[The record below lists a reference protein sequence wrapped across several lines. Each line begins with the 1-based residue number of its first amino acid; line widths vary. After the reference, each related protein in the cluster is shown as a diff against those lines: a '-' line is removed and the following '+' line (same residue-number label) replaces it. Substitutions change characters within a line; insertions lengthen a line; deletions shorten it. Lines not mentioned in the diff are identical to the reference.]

1 MSSESDQLAAARL
14 RRAEGTVQDF
24 DGERLAVARRLRRLQ
39 RTTLASNVGITPAAV
54 TQFEKGQ
61 SRPTRSVVG
70 QLALAL
76 GVPTEYLRRGR
87 PIARVP
93 ATEAHFRSLRAT
105 PALTRD
111 QALAFA
117 ETGLAVVDVFEQY
130 VEFPEINLPAVF
142 LPETPSSTEISAA
155 AAEVRRLW
163 GVPPGPMANMVRLI
177 ESNGIIALR
186 LPDFIDSGVDAF
198 STNAGERP
206 LVLLSPQKDDKARSR
221 FDAAH
226 ELGHLVMHEGVA
238 PGSKLV
244 ENQAHAFAADFL
256 MPPDEIIVD
265 LPKRLDWEELQQAK
279 KKWGVSLRALCF
291 RAHRLGLWS
300 DALYRR
306 ANVQLS
312 TIGLPEPGPLGPPE
326 SPSILEKARDLIISE
341 GISLEE
347 IAASS
352 RLPLEQIEAVITAGS
367 GRKQRKLVVVEP
379 H

>member
-1 MSSESDQLAAARL
+1 MTSESDQLMAARR
-14 RRAEGTVQDF
+14 RRADGAVVDF
-24 DGERLAVARRLRRLQ
+24 DGQRLAVARRLKRLQ
-39 RTTLASNVGITPAAV
+39 RTTLASNAGITPAAV

-61 SRPTRSVVG
+61 SRPTRTVLG

-76 GVPTEYLRRGR
+76 GVPTDYLRMGR
-87 PIARVP
+87 PITQVP

-117 ETGLAVVDVFEQY
+117 ETGLAVIDVLEQY
-130 VEFPEINLPAVF
+130 VELPGVNLPAAF
-142 LPETPSSTEISAA
+142 LPETPSSSEISAA
-155 AAEVRRLW
+155 AAEVRKSW
-163 GVPPGPMANMVRLI
+163 GVPSGPIANMVRLV
-177 ESNGIIALR
+177 EANGIIALR
-186 LPDFIDSGVDAF
+186 LPNFIDSAVDAF
-198 STNAGERP
+198 STNSGERP
-206 LVLLSPQKDDKARSR
+206 LILLSPQKDDKARSR

-244 ENQAHAFAADFL
+244 ENQAHGFAAAFL
-256 MPPDEIIVD
+256 MPEEEIVPD
-265 LPKRLDWEELQQAK
+265 LPKRLDWETLQQAK

-291 RAHRLGLWS
+291 RANRLGLWS

-306 ANVQLS
+306 ANIQLS
-312 TIGLPEPGPLGPPE
+312 TMGLPEPGPLGPPE
-326 SPSILEKARDLIISE
+326 SPSLLEKAKDLLLSE

-347 IAASS
+347 IATSS
-352 RLPLEQIEAVITAGS
+352 RFPLEQLESVIAAGS

>member
-1 MSSESDQLAAARL
+1 MSSESDQLTAARR
-14 RRAEGTVQDF
+14 RRADGAVVDF
-24 DGERLAVARRLRRLQ
+24 DGQRLAVARRLRRLQ
-39 RTTLASNVGITPAAV
+39 RTTLASNAGITPAAV

-61 SRPTRSVVG
+61 SRPTRSVLG

-76 GVPTEYLRRGR
+76 GVPTEYLRMGR
-87 PIARVP
+87 PITQVP
-93 ATEAHFRSLRAT
+93 ASEAHFRSLRAT

-117 ETGLAVVDVFEQY
+117 ETGLAVIDVLEQY
-130 VEFPEINLPAVF
+130 VELPEVNLPAAF
-142 LPETPSSTEISAA
+142 LPEAPSSTEIAA
-155 AAEVRRLW
+155 TAAKVRKSW
-163 GVPPGPMANMVRLI
+163 GVPPGPIANMVRLI
-177 ESNGIIALR
+177 EANGIIALR
-186 LPDFIDSGVDAF
+186 LPDFIDSAVDAF

-206 LVLLSPQKDDKARSR
+206 LVLLSPQKDDRARSR

-244 ENQAHAFAADFL
+244 ENQAHAFAAHFL
-256 MPPDEIIVD
+256 MPEDEIIPD
-265 LPKRLDWEELQQAK
+265 LPKRLHWEELQQAK

-306 ANVQLS
+306 ANVQLA
-312 TIGLPEPGPLGPPE
+312 TMGLPEPGALGPPE
-326 SPSILEKARDLIISE
+326 SPSILEKAKELLLSE
-341 GISLEE
+341 GISLAE
-347 IAASS
+347 ISTSS
-352 RLPLEQIEAVITAGS
+352 RFPLEQLESVIVAGS
-367 GRKQRKLVVVEP
+367 GWKPRKLVVVEP